1 MFVLHPQ
8 LLQDTF
14 PILSL
19 PLSRLLLLND
29 ARYPWVI
36 LVPARPDIVEIT
48 DLSEDDY
55 ALLTREVRALTGVLQ
70 RLFKADKMNVAALGN
85 MVPQLHVHVIARYKG
100 DAAWPGPTF
109 GAGTARPYTSNAVEA
124 RIREIAAAYR
134 EGEKSAP

>member
-1 MFVLHPQ
+1 MFDLHPQ
-8 LLQDTF
+8 LLKDSF
-14 PILSL
+14 PILTL

-48 DLSEDDY
+48 DLADADY
-55 ALLTREVRALTGVLQ
+55 RTLMQEIRDVSAVMQ

-85 MVPQLHVHVIARYKG
+85 MVPQLHVHVIARYRG

-109 GAGTARPYTSNAVEA
+109 GAGAACPYMPDAADA

-134 EGEKSAP
+134 EAERRTP